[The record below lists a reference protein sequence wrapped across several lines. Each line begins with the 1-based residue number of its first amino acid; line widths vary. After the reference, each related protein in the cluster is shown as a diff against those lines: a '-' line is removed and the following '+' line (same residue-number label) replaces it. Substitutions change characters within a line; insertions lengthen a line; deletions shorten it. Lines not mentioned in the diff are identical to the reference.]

1 VQTDPGYDASN
12 PQASAGDQADASDPL
27 FALPALAG
35 HQFQRLVQ
43 SLPVIFYNWCPTRNP
58 HIRFLNGHTLPLFGF
73 PDEAFEKDPDFWLS
87 RVHPDDID
95 HVDQSIRLAMTAGHC
110 SYTYRFKHADG
121 SYRHFQA
128 QLVATNP
135 NSTPSNSDEPI
146 PSEWVGIESD
156 ITEEKTRAEAIDEE
170 RNLLDA
176 VLRISSVAVT
186 VLNPKGEIVLAND
199 HATQVLGVSR
209 QQAESM
215 SYNSPGWGTTDW
227 DGKPI
232 ADKNLP
238 FSVITKTLQP
248 LKDHQLAINPPDGQ
262 RRLLKVNGEPIFKH
276 DGSMQYAVFAVH
288 DVTNQQQAYI
298 ELARSESRYRRLVES
313 QLDLVCRYGKDGK
326 ITFANKA
333 FCRLFDTDVASLV
346 GQPFDLFTKANT
358 KTAIT
363 DLVPTGGTYVQ
374 EQSMADT
381 GGTTRHVQWIH
392 RSITNADGQQL
403 EFLAVGR
410 DITERRSAEHEVQRM
425 KDRLSLII
433 ESCPA
438 IFFTAEPGP
447 PFGLTSI
454 SGRNYELTGYHP
466 DEFISP
472 SDRWQRLVHPGDLP
486 HQLKELHNANRTGS
500 GRLEFR
506 LLTRQG
512 EYRWFQKDFVLINDQ
527 KGNPL
532 EVVGYVVDI
541 NDQKVGEQVLR
552 ESREHYRV
560 MAKNNSRLLS
570 EVNHR
575 VRNNLSGLLGLLRIA
590 QLDQNHGENLAERLR
605 TRLHAMARLHNLLAG
620 VHWQDLDLKQ
630 MLRELLGVPD
640 LLHPLAQVKMLEGPD
655 VPLPPRI
662 AQPLS
667 MTITEMLINAA
678 KHGAG
683 KVPGGQIHI
692 QWTIEGGAS
701 SRKLVM
707 DWRESN
713 GPTATGPHTPSM
725 GTDLINGFVGYELG
739 GVCELSYPPEGAHHK
754 IWVPLPE
761 EEG

>member
-1 VQTDPGYDASN
+1 MPTVSGYDASN
-12 PQASAGDQADASDPL
+12 PQASTDHQAGAGDPL
-27 FALPALAG
+27 PALPALAA

-43 SLPVIFYNWCPTRNP
+43 SLPVIFYNWCPSRNP
-58 HIRFLNGHTLPLFGF
+58 HLRFLNGHTLSLFGF
-73 PDEAFEKDPDFWLS
+73 PDEVFEKDPGFWLS
-87 RVHPDDID
+87 RLHPDDVD
-95 HVDQSIRLAMTAGHC
+95 HVNQSIRSTMIEGHC

-121 SYRHFQA
+121 NYRHFQA
-128 QLVATNP
+128 QLVATSP
-135 NSTPSNSDEPI
+135 SSTLNSNGEPI
-146 PSEWVGIESD
+146 PSELVGIESD
-156 ITEEKTRAEAIDEE
+156 VTEEKTRAETIHEE

-186 VLNPKGEIVLAND
+186 VLNPEGQIVLAND

-215 SYNSPGWGTTDW
+215 NYNSPDWGITNW
-227 DGKPI
+227 AGEPI
-232 ADKNLP
+232 ADKDLP
-238 FSVITKTLQP
+238 FSVMIKTRKP
-248 LKDHQLAINPPDGQ
+248 VKDHPLAIHPPDGQ
-262 RRLLKVNGEPIFKH
+262 RRLLTINGEPIFNP
-276 DGSMQYAVFAVH
+276 DGSLQYAVFAVH
-288 DVTNQQQAYI
+288 DVTAQQQAYT
-298 ELARSESRYRRLVES
+298 ELAKSESRYRRLVES
-313 QLDLVCRYGKDGK
+313 QLDLVCRYGSDGL

-333 FCRLFDTDVASLV
+333 FCRLFDTNVASLA
-346 GQPFDLFTKANT
+346 GQPFDQLTQTDLNST
-358 KTAIT
+358 IT
-363 DLVPTGGTYVQ
+363 DLVPAGGTYVH
-374 EQSMADT
+374 EQSLTNAA
-381 GGTTRHVQWIH
+381 GSKRHVQWIH
-392 RSITNADGQQL
+392 RSITNADGRQL

-410 DITERRSAEHEVQRM
+410 DITERRSAEREVQRM

-438 IFFTAEPGP
+438 IFFTAEPGS

-472 SDRWQRLVHPGDLP
+472 PDRWQRLVHADDLP
-486 HQLKELHNANRTGS
+486 RQLKELQNANRTGS

-512 EYRWFQKDFVLINDQ
+512 EYRWFQKDFVLINDE

-541 NDQKVGEQVLR
+541 NDQKISEQVLR
-552 ESREHYRV
+552 ESREHYRA
-560 MAKNNSRLLS
+560 MAKNNQRLLS

-590 QLDQNHGENLAERLR
+590 QLDQNHGEPLAERLR

-630 MLRELLGVPD
+630 MLRELMGVPD
-640 LLHPLAQVKMLEGPD
+640 LLHPQTRINLLEGPD

-678 KHGAG
+678 KHGSG
-683 KVPGGQIHI
+683 KVPDGQVHI
-692 QWTIEGGAS
+692 QWTIEGDANN
-701 SRKLVM
+701 RKLAL
-707 DWRESN
+707 DWRESG
-713 GPTATGPHTPSM
+713 GPQITQPHTPSM

-754 IWVPLPE
+754 IWMPLPE
-761 EEG
+761 GEG